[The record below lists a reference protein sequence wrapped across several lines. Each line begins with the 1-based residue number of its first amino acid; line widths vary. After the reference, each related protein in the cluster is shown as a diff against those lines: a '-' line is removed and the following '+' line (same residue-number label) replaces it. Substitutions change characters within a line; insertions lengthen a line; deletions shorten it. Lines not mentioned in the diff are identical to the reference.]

1 MILFEEFTDI
11 LTPAEAMEALN
22 IGKNMIYTLLSTG
35 QLKAF
40 RVGRTWRI
48 PKCSVEEYI
57 FHSVRN
63 EYSKKFV

>member
-1 MILFEEFTDI
+1 MFNEYPDLMNSNEVMEILG
-11 LTPAEAMEALN
+11 
-22 IGKNMIYTLLSTG
+22 IGKNFFYKLLSSG

-57 FHSVRN
+57 YQSVRD
-63 EYSKKFV
+63 EYCRKKF